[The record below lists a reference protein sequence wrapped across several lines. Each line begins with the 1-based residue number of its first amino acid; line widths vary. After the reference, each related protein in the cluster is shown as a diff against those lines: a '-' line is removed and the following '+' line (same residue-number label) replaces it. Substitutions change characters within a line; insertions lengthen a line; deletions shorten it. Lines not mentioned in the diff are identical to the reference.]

1 MIASI
6 SETEATPDGMI
17 ILSAGST
24 TPSSIKE
31 DRIICLVDS
40 ATSSH
45 ISGNKNLFLSMHDI
59 APVRIDI
66 ANGESITANQR
77 GTIGIKIASDPQ
89 WDLPDIPI
97 MLTDVIYAP
106 KLKSNLLS
114 VGRMT
119 NSNVNVYFGRHL
131 SWFSLNG
138 KVIAY
143 GSKDNNLLHWTPDS
157 AQG

>member
-1 MIASI
+1 MERVEHTSGDKTGFQERDRWLG
-6 SETEATPDGMI
+6 SEFGEQVLT
-17 ILSAGST
+17 
-24 TPSSIKE
+24 
-31 DRIICLVDS
+31 
-40 ATSSH
+40 
-45 ISGNKNLFLSMHDI
+45 
-59 APVRIDI
+59 I
-66 ANGESITANQR
+66 ANGESIIANQR
-77 GTIGIKIASDPQ
+77 GTIRIKIASDPR

-131 SWFSLNG
+131 SWLSLNG

-143 GSKDNNLLHWTPDS
+143 RLKDNNLLRWTPNS